1 MRCRLHREAHR
12 FDCRHKAK
20 MDVKHIKDYLSW
32 LYYQYLLIT
41 CSYVLEPWEQSIF
54 NTLLLTII
62 AMVIYS
68 SYIFIPIHVQLAV
81 EFFTIIFGGQHES
94 TVAVMS

>member
-1 MRCRLHREAHR
+1 MLFFEGFGITAILL
-12 FDCRHKAK
+12 K

-54 NTLLLTII
+54 NTVLLTAI

-68 SYIFIPIHVQLAV
+68 SYVFIPIHARLAV
-81 EFFTIIFGGQHES
+81 EFFSGICGGQHES
-94 TVAVMS
+94 TMTPMS

>member
-1 MRCRLHREAHR
+1 MLFFEGFGITAILL
-12 FDCRHKAK
+12 K
-20 MDVKHIKDYLSW
+20 MDVKHIKDYLAW

-54 NTLLLTII
+54 NTVLLTAI

-68 SYIFIPIHVQLAV
+68 SYVFIPIHVRLAV
-81 EFFTIIFGGQHES
+81 EFFSGICGGQHES
-94 TVAVMS
+94 TMTPMS